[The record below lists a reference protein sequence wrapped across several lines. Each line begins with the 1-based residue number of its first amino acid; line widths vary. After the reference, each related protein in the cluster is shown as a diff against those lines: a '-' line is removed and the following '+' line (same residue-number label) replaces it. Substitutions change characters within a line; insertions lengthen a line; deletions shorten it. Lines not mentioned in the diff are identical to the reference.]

1 MSRAGNSIHQLL
13 KRKDT
18 NSIVNPINQR
28 NPLSIGRGFETTI
41 FSQASLHMVA
51 DWKQDLDQCRT
62 KNREL
67 IDLKGADTIDAQKVW
82 LQGSVMG

>member
-1 MSRAGNSIHQLL
+1 
-13 KRKDT
+13 
-18 NSIVNPINQR
+18 
-28 NPLSIGRGFETTI
+28 
-41 FSQASLHMVA
+41 MVA